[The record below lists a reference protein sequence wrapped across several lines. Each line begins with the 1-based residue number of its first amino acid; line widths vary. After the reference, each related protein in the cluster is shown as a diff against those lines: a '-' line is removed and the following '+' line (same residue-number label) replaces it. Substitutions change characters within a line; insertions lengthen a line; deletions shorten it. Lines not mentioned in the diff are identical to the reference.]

1 MLLLSVS
8 LTPSEGKRLIGM
20 SVAQMDAV
28 QHTPSGR
35 VLSLLPRAR
44 RRCSTM
50 IFVMQSV
57 SIISK

>member
-28 QHTPSGR
+28 QHTPSGGCY
-35 VLSLLPRAR
+35 
-44 RRCSTM
+44 RCCHEHDDGAAP
-50 IFVMQSV
+50 
-57 SIISK
+57 